1 MIRVVT
7 MSGEIKY
14 QGDVGPRGP
23 KGEDGKIGKNLEFDW
38 QNTSLGVR
46 QEGEEEYQYRDLQG
60 PKGQDGYDDTELKKL
75 IGAKVDK
82 VDGKGLSTNDYTT
95 EEKEKLE
102 NTPIITNEDVQ
113 KWNNKSDFDGSYESL
128 KDKPSIPTKTSE
140 LENDSGFAP
149 VIISTTDLEDG
160 VSELATGTIYIV
172 YEE

>member
-1 MIRVVT
+1 MKQTENYNLNLI
-7 MSGEIKY
+7 EN
-14 QGDVGPRGP
+14 GD
-23 KGEDGKIGKNLEFDW
+23 KILDSLSALNVNSTIIDINLKNKVEK
-38 QNTSLGVR
+38 
-46 QEGEEEYQYRDLQG
+46 EE
-60 PKGQDGYDDTELKKL
+60 
-75 IGAKVDK
+75 
-82 VDGKGLSTNDYTT
+82 GKGLSTNDYTT